1 MERVVVHD
9 KFKVAF
15 EEAMEASSKAD
26 GIVTGTFH
34 HLRDGLVL
42 ALKIAPS
49 LMSIGV
55 LGIVIAN
62 NTPVF
67 NILAY
72 TLYPFTWITGFEE
85 PFLVAKAL
93 SLGIAEMFLPA
104 VLVTKLSFEVRM
116 LVAITCV
123 SEVLFFSAS
132 IPCMMAT
139 EIPIKLKDYFII
151 WFERVVLSILIS
163 VPVIYAIKWLM

>member
-1 MERVVVHD
+1 M
-9 KFKVAF
+9 
-15 EEAMEASSKAD
+15 
-26 GIVTGTFH
+26 
-34 HLRDGLVL
+34 
-42 ALKIAPS
+42 
-49 LMSIGV
+49 
-55 LGIVIAN
+55 
-62 NTPVF
+62 
-67 NILAY
+67 AY